1 MMKTIPENTA
11 AQVRTALGVRE
22 LPPTQETK
30 ASLRTAHTNSIFF
43 QPQDSP
49 ALAVLT
55 LP

>member
-11 AQVRTALGVRE
+11 ARVRTAFGVRE
-22 LPPTQETK
+22 LPPTRESK
-30 ASLRTAHTNSIFF
+30 GSLRTTHTSPISF